1 MPLASSASS
10 VRSSDATGSSTRVT
24 CKGRRKKGGKEEEGR
39 EGEMERR
46 GREVWTDGRKGGKE
60 QGGGGE
66 EEKGDKAT

>member
-1 MPLASSASS
+1 
-10 VRSSDATGSSTRVT
+10 
-24 CKGRRKKGGKEEEGR
+24 
-39 EGEMERR
+39 MERR